1 MATWEQ
7 LGNARVFVP
16 REAKGDAAEEP
27 KPKRLGRLHHLVFSP
42 DGRRVVGAMVKRPDV
57 AGMVKREDQFV
68 ALDRIFD
75 YENGVIVQGE
85 DAFDRAAAKRL
96 GVDLDRCLIWDGM
109 DVVTEKG
116 DPLGYVV
123 DITFDGS
130 TGELQQVNSV
140 DSGMSQSLVG
150 SVPIPGDLVLGYRR
164 GAMVVKQEAKDLQLT
179 GGIMGAAG
187 TAVGKAQV
195 KAKEA
200 GEKTGKVV
208 GEAVDKGSFA
218 LGRAI
223 GHAKNAVVEAMA
235 DDEPAEPEAA
245 PEKSVP
251 AGSSS
256 EKPRITDAEESPLYV
271 PSGTYESDI
280 EKKADEPA
288 PAKPRESTV
297 DAAAKAVGRQLGK
310 TKGMFGAFMKEFK
323 EASK

>member
-7 LGNARVFVP
+7 LGNARTYVP
-16 REAKGDAAEEP
+16 RHRKADATEEP

-68 ALDRIFD
+68 ALDRIFE
-75 YENGVIVQGE
+75 YENGVIVQGD
-85 DAFDRAAAKRL
+85 DAFDGAAAKRL
-96 GVDLDRCLIWDGM
+96 GIDLDRCLIWDGM

-123 DITFDGS
+123 DIEFDGT
-130 TGELQQVNSV
+130 TGELRQVNSV

-150 SVPIPGDLVLGYRR
+150 SVPIPGDLVLGYRA
-164 GAMVVKQEAKDLQLT
+164 GAMVVKNEAKDLQLT

-223 GHAKNAVVEAMA
+223 GHARNAVQEAMA
-235 DDEPAEPEAA
+235 DDDPCEMPA
-245 PEKSVP
+245 PEGD
-251 AGSSS
+251 AH
-256 EKPRITDAEESPLYV
+256 KPEPDAQDTEPPLYV
-271 PSGTYESDI
+271 PSGSYESDI
-280 EKKADEPA
+280 EKKAGEPQE
-288 PAKPRESTV
+288 PAKPKESTV
-297 DAAAKAVGRQLGK
+297 DAATKAVGRQLGK

>member
-7 LGNARVFVP
+7 LGNAKVYVP
-16 REAKGDAAEEP
+16 RQAKGKQAQAGEEP
-27 KPKRLGRLHHLVFSP
+27 APKRIGRLHHLVFSP
-42 DGRRVVGAMVKRPDV
+42 DGTRVVGAMVKRPDV

-75 YENGVIVQGE
+75 YEKGVIVQGDE
-85 DAFDRAAAKRL
+85 AFDQEAAKRL
-96 GVDLDRCLIWDGM
+96 GVDLDRCLIWEGM
-109 DVVTEKG
+109 DVVTEQG
-116 DPLGYVV
+116 DPLGYIA
-123 DITFDGS
+123 DIEFDGK
-130 TGELQQVNSV
+130 TGELQQVNAI

-150 SVPIPGDLVLGYRR
+150 SVPIPPELVLGYRK
-164 GAMVVKQEAKDLQLT
+164 GAMVVKAEAKDLKLT
-179 GGIMGAAG
+179 GGIMEAAG

-235 DDEPAEPEAA
+235 DEPDETVLEEGESKPKPGAIDGDKPKEEP
-245 PEKSVP
+245 
-251 AGSSS
+251 
-256 EKPRITDAEESPLYV
+256 PLYV
-271 PSGTYESDI
+271 PSGSYESDI
-280 EKKADEPA
+280 ERAE
-288 PAKPRESTV
+288 KPKDQTKPKESTM
-297 DAAAKAVGRQLGK
+297 DAATKAVGRQLGK